1 MSQELN
7 QVQEEVQGDSGQV
20 NTPVE
25 NQGIDQKEEV
35 APVESAQTPQVD
47 YDKLFEDQKFM
58 DAFYSRVGDGVKTIV
73 ENQIERAFEKVQPDS
88 QVQNDVKPVQS
99 APEISK
105 VQNDVLDKP
114 KESDELTAYEDRL
127 RKLEER
133 ELDIS
138 IRNIPQI
145 KELMQLNPGEAER
158 FIQRAVS
165 IARSNNVQGNE
176 INRVFFD
183 GSSILKDLTNQLYI
197 SKNQTEEV
205 QQPNNKPNNEPVVNP
220 QQKKTNRYEIIRNA
234 LYKR

>member
-88 QVQNDVKPVQS
+88 QVQNDVKPVQP
-99 APEISK
+99 APEVSK

-114 KESDELTAYEDRL
+114 KESDELAAYEDRL